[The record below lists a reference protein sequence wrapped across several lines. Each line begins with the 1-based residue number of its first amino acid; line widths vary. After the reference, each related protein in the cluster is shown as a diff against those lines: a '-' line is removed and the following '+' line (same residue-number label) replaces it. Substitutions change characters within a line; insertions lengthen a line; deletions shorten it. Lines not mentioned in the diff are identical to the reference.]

1 MTEILIK
8 KYENRRLYCVTTAKY
23 VSLLEIKELI
33 QDGATIKVI
42 EKSTGNDITKYVM
55 MQVLLEERYELLPK
69 EFYQMVLQSPKNM
82 VDNFFNQ
89 FFPWM
94 MEAYKKSKESAM
106 QQKAAMFQN
115 PWLSNMPT
123 QNPFMSNNPFFG
135 GMNKPKEETKEPE
148 GSDKMDEIMKRIRD
162 LEEQLKS

>member
-23 VSLLEIKELI
+23 VSLLEIKKII
-33 QDGATIKVI
+33 QDGNTIQVV

-69 EFYQMVLQSPKNM
+69 EFYQMVLQSPKKM

-94 MEAYKKSKESAM
+94 MDAYKKSKESAT
-106 QQKAAMFQN
+106 QQKAAMLQN
-115 PWLSNMPT
+115 PWLSNMQT
-123 QNPFMSNNPFFG
+123 QNPFMSNNPFFSG
-135 GMNKPKEETKEPE
+135 LNKKKEDVKEDE
-148 GSDKMDEIMKRIRD
+148 SSDKMDEIMKRLRD
-162 LEEQLKS
+162 LEDQLKS